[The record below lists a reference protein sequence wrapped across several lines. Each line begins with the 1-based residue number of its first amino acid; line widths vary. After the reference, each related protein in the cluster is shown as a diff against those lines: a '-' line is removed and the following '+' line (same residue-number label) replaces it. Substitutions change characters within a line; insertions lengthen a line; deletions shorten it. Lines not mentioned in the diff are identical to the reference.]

1 MDIEKAESNW
11 GKTSET
17 VINALN
23 VWRKQH
29 PKATFREIEAAVD
42 EELGRLRRQ
51 MLMDAALVS
60 QAAEWEANS
69 EEAPVC
75 PECGAEL
82 ESRGKAKRTLTTAYN
97 QPVEL
102 EWGYGVCRC
111 VRPGFSP
118 WMKSWN

>member
-11 GKTSET
+11 GKTSEM
-17 VINALN
+17 VINALK
-23 VWRKQH
+23 VWRKKH

-51 MLMDAALVS
+51 MLTDATLVS

-69 EEAPVC
+69 EGAPVC

-102 EWGYGVCRC
+102 ERVYGVCPVC
-111 VRPGFSP
+111 QTGLFPPG
-118 WMKSWN
+118 